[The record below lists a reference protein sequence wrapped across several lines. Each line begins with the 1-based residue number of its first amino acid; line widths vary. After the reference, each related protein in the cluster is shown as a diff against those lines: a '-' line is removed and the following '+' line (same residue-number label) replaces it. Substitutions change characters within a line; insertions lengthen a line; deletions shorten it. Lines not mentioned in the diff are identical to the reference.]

1 MKCDIQNLQTS
12 ASEKYRRGSKNEN
25 IGNIGEIIGK
35 WRKNENNIVKTKI
48 SENISDPDFE
58 DNIAN
63 IDIML

>member
-1 MKCDIQNLQTS
+1 VKCDIQNLQTS